1 MVLFAR
7 MRHHYTFL
15 VRDTQN
21 HVNAVMFI
29 QTDKGDT
36 SISYLCDWQYS
47 KFRTP
52 AQISQAKDIAMFF
65 MLFDR
70 KVYGHE
76 KFDVLDSALFRKDNK
91 KAITISF
98 NNTDSSNTN
107 GFSTYTCTSY
117 TITYYHCPAPVGSCN
132 GYQGEC
138 DGCFDY
144 CRTDD
149 SFTICNWVASV
160 SPPGNDFGGGGTPP
174 PDNGSGSNIG
184 GSGNNDVAAPP
195 SNNDGLRPGW
205 RWAGKG
211 LFNTPPEADEKE
223 LGVSDFSPQNLW
235 WDDNIFDQ
243 NVDYK
248 KQTKPSWDNVFK
260 NYPKNSSGGDLD
272 VSNVC
277 ALIGGELSNSGITN
291 ACAIRVSRALN
302 YSGITIPEIVG
313 QTKKGGD
320 GKNYFLYAS
329 HLKNWLS
336 KVLGPPDI
344 HKKVSEIGIDPSK
357 YYDHLIGIQNRG
369 IYIMKPKSA
378 ESFGATGHAT
388 LWGGLDCIGGK
399 NYFGAASDVYIWR
412 LPQ

>member
-1 MVLFAR
+1 M
-7 MRHHYTFL
+7 
-15 VRDTQN
+15 
-21 HVNAVMFI
+21 
-29 QTDKGDT
+29 
-36 SISYLCDWQYS
+36 
-47 KFRTP
+47 
-52 AQISQAKDIAMFF
+52 
-65 MLFDR
+65 
-70 KVYGHE
+70 
-76 KFDVLDSALFRKDNK
+76 
-91 KAITISF
+91 
-98 NNTDSSNTN
+98 
-107 GFSTYTCTSY
+107 
-117 TITYYHCPAPVGSCN
+117 
-132 GYQGEC
+132 
-138 DGCFDY
+138 
-144 CRTDD
+144 
-149 SFTICNWVASV
+149 
-160 SPPGNDFGGGGTPP
+160 
-174 PDNGSGSNIG
+174 
-184 GSGNNDVAAPP
+184 
-195 SNNDGLRPGW
+195 
-205 RWAGKG
+205 
-211 LFNTPPEADEKE
+211 
-223 LGVSDFSPQNLW
+223 
-235 WDDNIFDQ
+235 
-243 NVDYK
+243 

-388 LWGGLDCIGGK
+388 LWGGLDWIVLVVK
-399 NYFGAASDVYIWR
+399 IILVQLVMFIFGDYLNKIFSYEIPNDNNIDIFIWV
-412 LPQ
+412 

>member
-1 MVLFAR
+1 MTNYVYHKIDYVNGVKVGEFKSQSLP
-7 MRHHYTFL
+7 TKKLSDNQVKTLSGDSWLSNFL
-15 VRDTQN
+15 YCISRYIFSYPRKLAGGGWECRYGFDFSGGNEGIEDHLQP
-21 HVNAVMFI
+21 
-29 QTDKGDT
+29 GD
-36 SISYLCDWQYS
+36 S
-47 KFRTP
+47 
-52 AQISQAKDIAMFF
+52 
-65 MLFDR
+65 
-70 KVYGHE
+70 
-76 KFDVLDSALFRKDNK
+76 
-91 KAITISF
+91 
-98 NNTDSSNTN
+98 
-107 GFSTYTCTSY
+107 
-117 TITYYHCPAPVGSCN
+117 
-132 GYQGEC
+132 
-138 DGCFDY
+138 
-144 CRTDD
+144 
-149 SFTICNWVASV
+149 
-160 SPPGNDFGGGGTPP
+160 GGGGINMDKYFPIVFPPNPFQPGGHQASPPSVWDFYYFTPP
-174 PDNGSGSNIG
+174 G
-184 GSGNNDVAAPP
+184 G
-195 SNNDGLRPGW
+195 
-205 RWAGKG
+205 G
-211 LFNTPPEADEKE
+211 LFITLPEADEKE

-248 KQTKPSWDNVFK
+248 KQTKPSWNNVFK

-277 ALIGGELSNSGITN
+277 ALIGGELSSSGITN